1 MTNQTENPQD
11 RFETAWTDLDERLVK
26 GAQNLRE
33 MAVGKDA
40 EDANRLID
48 KAAGVEY
55 GIDIWEELSISSDA
69 TKGDFAAT
77 WRTFT
82 DEMLA
87 RLAADGFQPGYYQ
100 GIYLALD
107 YQRGYGPDV
116 DAPRVRPRAV

>member
-1 MTNQTENPQD
+1 MTNETENPQD
-11 RFETAWTDLDERLVK
+11 RFEMAWKDLDERLVK
-26 GAQNLRE
+26 GARNLRD
-33 MAVGKDA
+33 MANSKSAD
-40 EDANRLID
+40 DANRLID

-55 GIDIWEELSISSDA
+55 GIEIWEELSLSSDA
-69 TKGDFAAT
+69 TKGDFAAV
-77 WRTFT
+77 WGTFT

-87 RLAADGFQPGYYQ
+87 RLAVDGLMPGYYQ